1 MYKILRNFLFLFD
14 AELIHEFSV
23 KFIRIFSSIPIFKLI
38 IRKIFVVNHVS
49 LEKKLFGLTFK
60 NPVGLAAGFDKNAE
74 YYRDF
79 SNFGFGFVEIGTVT
93 PLPQPGNPKKRI
105 FRLVEDKSLIN
116 RLGFNNKGVE
126 VVANNLKK
134 RRDIIIGANIGKN
147 FFTENVDAHNDY
159 LICLKDL
166 HDYIDYFA
174 VNISSPN
181 TKGLREFH
189 DRELLKPLL
198 EKLVNQNNNM
208 TSRKPLLLKISPDI
222 NDQQIDDIV
231 QLVLEL
237 QIDGVIATNTSISR
251 DGLLSK
257 YKEEKGG
264 LSGMKLKDRSN
275 SIISYLRKKLGRDF
289 PIIGVGGIMSAE
301 DALEKI
307 KCGADLVQLYTGF
320 IYEGPS
326 LIKKINKLL
335 LDQELNKNNEK

>member
-166 HDYIDYFA
+166 HDYVDYFA

-181 TKGLREFH
+181 TRGLREFH
-189 DRELLKPLL
+189 DKELLKPLL

-222 NDQQIDDIV
+222 NDQQLDDVV

-237 QIDGVIATNTSISR
+237 QIDGVIATNTTLSR
-251 DGLLSK
+251 EGLLSK
-257 YKEEKGG
+257 YKKENGG
-264 LSGMKLKDRSN
+264 LSGMKLNNRSN
-275 SIISYLRKKLGRDF
+275 SIISILRKKLGRDF

-301 DALEKI
+301 NALEKI
-307 KCGADLVQLYTGF
+307 KCGADLIQLYTGF

-326 LIKKINKLL
+326 LIKSINKLL
-335 LDQELNKNNEK
+335 LDQELNKIK

>member
-79 SNFGFGFVEIGTVT
+79 SNFGFGFIEIGTVT

-116 RLGFNNKGVE
+116 RLGFNNKGVDA
-126 VVANNLKK
+126 VANNLKK

-275 SIISYLRKKLGRDF
+275 SIISYLRKKLGQDF
-289 PIIGVGGIMSAE
+289 PIIGVGGIMNAE

-326 LIKKINKLL
+326 LIKRINKLL
-335 LDQELNKNNEK
+335 LEQELNKNYEK

>member
-126 VVANNLKK
+126 AVANNLKK

-147 FFTENVDAHNDY
+147 FFTENIDAHNDY
-159 LICLKDL
+159 LMCLKNL
-166 HDYIDYFA
+166 HDYVDYFA

-301 DALEKI
+301 NALEKI
-307 KCGADLVQLYTGF
+307 KCGADLIQLYTGF

-326 LIKKINKLL
+326 LINRINKLL

>member
-79 SNFGFGFVEIGTVT
+79 SNFGFGFIEIGTVT

-237 QIDGVIATNTSISR
+237 QIDGVIATNTSIQR

-275 SIISYLRKKLGRDF
+275 SIISYLRKKLGQDF
-289 PIIGVGGIMSAE
+289 PIIGVGGIMNAE

-326 LIKKINKLL
+326 LIKRINKLL
-335 LDQELNKNNEK
+335 LEQELNKNYEK

>member
-79 SNFGFGFVEIGTVT
+79 SNFGFGFIEIGTVT

-166 HDYIDYFA
+166 HDYVDYFA

-181 TKGLREFH
+181 TRGLREFH
-189 DRELLKPLL
+189 DKELLKPLL

-326 LIKKINKLL
+326 LIKRINKLL

>member
-1 MYKILRNFLFLFD
+1 MYKVLRNFLFLFD

-23 KFIRIFSSIPIFKLI
+23 KFIKVFFNIPLTKTI
-38 IRKIFVVNHVS
+38 IRRLFIVNHLS
-49 LEKKLFGLTFK
+49 LEKNLFGLKFK
-60 NPVGLAAGFDKNAE
+60 NPIGLAAGFDKNAE
-74 YYRDF
+74 SYGEF
-79 SNFGFGFVEIGTVT
+79 SNFGFGFIEIGTVT

-126 VVANNLKK
+126 AVVNNLKK

-147 FFTENVDAHNDY
+147 FFTENIDAHNDY
-159 LICLKDL
+159 LICLKEL
-166 HDYIDYFA
+166 HNYVDYFA

-189 DRELLKPLL
+189 DKELLKPLL
-198 EKLVNQNNNM
+198 EKLVNQNNKM

-222 NDQQIDDIV
+222 NDQQLDDIV

-237 QIDGVIATNTSISR
+237 QIDGVIATNTTLSR
-251 DGLLSK
+251 DGLISK
-257 YKEEKGG
+257 FKEEKGG
-264 LSGMKLKDRSN
+264 LSGMKLNNRSN

-326 LIKKINKLL
+326 LIKRINKLL

>member
-23 KFIRIFSSIPIFKLI
+23 KFIKVFFNIPLTKTI
-38 IRKIFVVNHVS
+38 IRRIFVVNHSS
-49 LEKKLFGLTFK
+49 LEKKLFGLKFK

-74 YYRDF
+74 SYREF
-79 SNFGFGFVEIGTVT
+79 SNFGFGFIEIGTVT

-116 RLGFNNKGVE
+116 RLGFNNKGVDA
-126 VVANNLKK
+126 VANNLKK

-231 QLVLEL
+231 QLILEV
-237 QIDGVIATNTSISR
+237 QIDGVIATNTSIQR

-326 LIKKINKLL
+326 LIKRINKLL

>member
-79 SNFGFGFVEIGTVT
+79 SNFGFGFIEIGTVT

-126 VVANNLKK
+126 AVANNLKK

-189 DRELLKPLL
+189 DKELLKPLL

-326 LIKKINKLL
+326 LIKRINKLL

>member
-166 HDYIDYFA
+166 HDYVDYFA

-181 TKGLREFH
+181 TRGLREFH
-189 DRELLKPLL
+189 DKELLKPLL
-198 EKLVNQNNNM
+198 EKLVNQNNKM

-222 NDQQIDDIV
+222 NDQQLDDVV

-237 QIDGVIATNTSISR
+237 QIDGVIATNTTLSR
-251 DGLLSK
+251 EGLLSK
-257 YKEEKGG
+257 YKKENGG
-264 LSGMKLKDRSN
+264 LSGMKLNNRSN
-275 SIISYLRKKLGRDF
+275 SIISILRKKLGKDF

-301 DALEKI
+301 NALEKI
-307 KCGADLVQLYTGF
+307 KCGADLIQLYTGF

-326 LIKKINKLL
+326 LIKSINKLL
-335 LDQELNKNNEK
+335 LDQELNKIK

>member
-126 VVANNLKK
+126 AVANNLKK

-166 HDYIDYFA
+166 HDYVDYFA

-181 TKGLREFH
+181 TRGLREFH
-189 DRELLKPLL
+189 DKELLKPLL
-198 EKLVNQNNNM
+198 EKLVNQNNKM

-222 NDQQIDDIV
+222 NDQQLDDVV

-237 QIDGVIATNTSISR
+237 QIDGVIATNTTLSR
-251 DGLLSK
+251 EGLLSK
-257 YKEEKGG
+257 YKKENGG
-264 LSGMKLKDRSN
+264 LSGMKLNNRSN
-275 SIISYLRKKLGRDF
+275 SIISILRKKLGRDF

-301 DALEKI
+301 NALEKI
-307 KCGADLVQLYTGF
+307 KCGADLIQLYTGF

-326 LIKKINKLL
+326 LIKSINKLI
-335 LDQELNKNNEK
+335 LDQELNKIK

>member
-23 KFIRIFSSIPIFKLI
+23 KFIKFFFNIPLTKTI
-38 IRKIFVVNHVS
+38 IRRIFVVNHSS
-49 LEKKLFGLTFK
+49 LEKKLFGLKFK

-74 YYRDF
+74 SYREF
-79 SNFGFGFVEIGTVT
+79 SNFGFGFIEIGTVT

-126 VVANNLKK
+126 AVANNLKK

-147 FFTENVDAHNDY
+147 FFTENIDAHNDY
-159 LICLKDL
+159 LMCLKNL
-166 HDYIDYFA
+166 HDYVDYFA

-257 YKEEKGG
+257 YKKEKGG
-264 LSGMKLKDRSN
+264 LSGMKLNNRSN
-275 SIISYLRKKLGRDF
+275 SIISILRKKLGKDF
-289 PIIGVGGIMSAE
+289 PIIGVGGIMSAD

-307 KCGADLVQLYTGF
+307 KCGADLIQLYTGF

-326 LIKKINKLL
+326 LIKRINKSL
-335 LDQELNKNNEK
+335 LDKELSKIK

>member
-79 SNFGFGFVEIGTVT
+79 SNFGFGFIEIGTVT

-126 VVANNLKK
+126 AVANNLKK

-147 FFTENVDAHNDY
+147 FFTENIDAHNDY
-159 LICLKDL
+159 LMCLKNL
-166 HDYIDYFA
+166 HDYVDYFA

-231 QLVLEL
+231 QLILEL

-301 DALEKI
+301 NALEKI
-307 KCGADLVQLYTGF
+307 KCGADLIQLYTGF

-326 LIKKINKLL
+326 LIKRINKLL
-335 LDQELNKNNEK
+335 LDKELNKIK

>member
-23 KFIRIFSSIPIFKLI
+23 KFIKVFFNIPLTKTI
-38 IRKIFVVNHVS
+38 IRRLFIVNHLS
-49 LEKKLFGLTFK
+49 LEKNLFGLKFK
-60 NPVGLAAGFDKNAE
+60 NPIGLAAGFDKNAE
-74 YYRDF
+74 SYGEF
-79 SNFGFGFVEIGTVT
+79 SNFGFGFIEIGTVT

-126 VVANNLKK
+126 AVVNNLKK

-147 FFTENVDAHNDY
+147 FFTENIDAHNDY
-159 LICLKDL
+159 LICLKEL
-166 HDYIDYFA
+166 HNYVDYFA

-189 DRELLKPLL
+189 DKELLKPLL
-198 EKLVNQNNNM
+198 EKLVNQNNKM

-222 NDQQIDDIV
+222 NDQQLDDIV

-237 QIDGVIATNTSISR
+237 QIDGVIATNTTLSR
-251 DGLLSK
+251 DGLISK
-257 YKEEKGG
+257 FKEEKGG
-264 LSGMKLKDRSN
+264 LSGMKLNNRSN

-326 LIKKINKLL
+326 LIKRINKLL
-335 LDQELNKNNEK
+335 LDQELNINNEK